1 MFQIINKKIYKL
13 IHKILY
19 MTLSKV
25 VRKNISKISS
35 KERDDLIN
43 AIISLNINSK
53 FVYPGNRDDKPF
65 VGGVSF
71 WFKQDEIHQATHV
84 HRGPAFLTWHRELC
98 NRFERLL
105 RMSDKNI
112 SLHYWDW
119 NEDLEKTIDS
129 DDNIINL
136 FTDQFMG
143 NSKGEAGE
151 PWLGNNF
158 YNPHPIEDKYRGIES
173 FDIEHNNPAD
183 PPLTITR
190 DKQYGTLHEFMER
203 NDAEIFTDEDIIKSY
218 SYSEMRFK
226 LEYVHNWAHSYIG
239 GTIGDPH
246 TSFRDPFV
254 FLIHSNVD
262 RLFSAWQRCKNFEW
276 RLDPEQVYGEDKETV
291 ALGST
296 SPRVV
301 VGIQTLLS
309 PWCGIGYPFEY
320 INSKTNLEEEPGVN
334 DVRPWTYPENW
345 HRNPNIPN
353 HEKAKN
359 SLDISIIQPTLY
371 YVYPNGDKVEYN
383 HNNLSDQ
390 N

>member
-1 MFQIINKKIYKL
+1 
-13 IHKILY
+13 
-19 MTLSKV
+19 MTLSQG

-35 KERDDLIN
+35 KEREDLMN
-43 AIISLNINSK
+43 ALISLNTNPK
-53 FVYPGNRDDKPF
+53 FRYPGNRDDKPF

-71 WFKQDEIHQATHV
+71 WFKQDEIHQSTHV

-105 RMSDKNI
+105 RMSNENI

-129 DDNIINL
+129 EGNIINL
-136 FTDQFMG
+136 FTDQFLG
-143 NSKGEAGE
+143 NSKGDVGE

-158 YNPHPIEDKYRGIES
+158 YNSYPINDNYRGIDS
-173 FDIEHNNPAD
+173 FDIEHSNPAD

-190 DKQYGTLHEFMER
+190 DKQDGTLHEFMKR
-203 NDAEIFTDEDIIKSY
+203 NNAQVFTDEEIIKSS
-218 SYSEMRFK
+218 SYSEMRVK
-226 LEYVHNWAHSYIG
+226 LEYVHNWAHNYIG

-262 RLFSAWQRCKNFEW
+262 RLFSAWQLCKNFEW
-276 RLDPEQVYGEDKETV
+276 RLDPEEIYGCDKETV

-296 SPRVV
+296 SPYVV

-309 PWCGIGYPFEY
+309 PWCGIGYPFDY

-345 HRNPNIPN
+345 HRSLNIPD
-353 HEKAKN
+353 HEKPKN
-359 SLDISIIQPTLY
+359 SLDVSIIHPRLY
-371 YVYPNGDKVEYN
+371 DVYPHFENVEYN
-383 HNNLSDQ
+383 YNLSDL